1 MDEEKLN
8 IANQILSEEAE
19 KSSSFGKWV
28 KIVRLSI
35 GALILSSALAGIAY
49 FAIEQFSPNYT
60 YKIIIS
66 TFIISLVSIVILEKN
81 KVNKSIKTAL
91 TFIVPVVVA
100 ITAYI
105 IVNN

>member
-1 MDEEKLN
+1 MDEEKLS
-8 IANQILSEEAE
+8 IANQLLSEEAK
-19 KSSSFGKWV
+19 KSSGFGKRV
-28 KIVRLSI
+28 KIIRLSI

-49 FAIEQFSPNYT
+49 FAIEQFSPNHT
-60 YKIIIS
+60 YKIIIA
-66 TFIISLVSIVILEKN
+66 TFIISFVSIVILEKN
-81 KVNKSIKTAL
+81 KENKSIKMAL